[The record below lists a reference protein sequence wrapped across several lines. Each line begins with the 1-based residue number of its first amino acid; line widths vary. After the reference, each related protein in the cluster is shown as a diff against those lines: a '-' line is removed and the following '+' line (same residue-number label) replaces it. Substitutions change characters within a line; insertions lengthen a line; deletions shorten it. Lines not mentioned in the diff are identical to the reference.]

1 MAPSDP
7 VETSFLSSGN
17 SKLKKKKSWSS
28 SGLPAAGDANPHS
41 APKPPPP
48 SEPAPNLLP
57 RGPKINPKPE
67 RPGAQADKDFTS
79 GRAGVWLCFESGN
92 LPVALQRGGPTC
104 CSPPEDSF
112 RTSQNTQVR
121 DRAGGCPV
129 AVDNHVLWLKKKKNP
144 RPLCVRP
151 ESTWEAPGPQTPD
164 TPCSFLTHLSYWHG
178 VPRDLPLLPGR
189 AF

>member
-7 VETSFLSSGN
+7 GETSFLSSGN
-17 SKLKKKKSWSS
+17 SKLKKKNPGAAVGS
-28 SGLPAAGDANPHS
+28 AAGDANPHS
-41 APKPPPP
+41 APEPPPP

-57 RGPKINPKPE
+57 PGPKINPKPE

-79 GRAGVWLCFESGN
+79 GRAGVWLCCESGS
-92 LPVALQRGGPTC
+92 LPVALQRGGPTRC
-104 CSPPEDSF
+104 LPPEDSF
-112 RTSQNTQVR
+112 RTSQNTQVLIPCGR
-121 DRAGGCPV
+121 LSRSCGQSCPMM
-129 AVDNHVLWLKKKKNP
+129 KKKKNP
-144 RPLCVRP
+144 HPLCVRP

-164 TPCSFLTHLSYWHG
+164 TPCSFLTHLSSWHG

>member
-7 VETSFLSSGN
+7 GETSFLSSGN

-28 SGLPAAGDANPHS
+28 SGLPAAGDASPYS

-79 GRAGVWLCFESGN
+79 GRARVWLCFQSGN
-92 LPVALQRGGPTC
+92 VPVALQRGGPTC
-104 CSPPEDSF
+104 CLPPEDSF
-112 RTSQNTQVR
+112 RTSPNPQVLR
-121 DRAGGCPV
+121 PRGRLSHSCGQSRPMI
-129 AVDNHVLWLKKKKNP
+129 KKKKKSP
-144 RPLCVRP
+144 SPLCETRKHLGSSWP
-151 ESTWEAPGPQTPD
+151 PD
-164 TPCSFLTHLSYWHG
+164 S
-178 VPRDLPLLPGR
+178 
-189 AF
+189 